1 MKSNSI
7 EGHSIHDD
15 RSVLEIVIDERNEEL
30 RNAEIRK
37 AAEAN
42 KDYFAFEGAIM
53 DDTDFKIVM
62 IQREDDFIIRLH
74 DYLLG
79 ETKKI
84 MDMDTSSDPSP
95 RLVRINDMLSQLEGI
110 PVVQEHVM
118 QLTMSEEEKEQ
129 EQQPVEVAP
138 EQETAD
144 VSPDAIAAL
153 VMEKQKVRKMGP
165 IRRYIYLH
173 INRRKK

>member
-7 EGHSIHDD
+7 EGHSNQDD
-15 RSVLEIVIDERNEEL
+15 RSVLEIVVDERNEEL
-30 RNAEIRK
+30 RNAEIRR
-37 AAEAN
+37 AAAAN
-42 KDYFAFEGAIM
+42 HDYFAFEGAIM
-53 DDTDFKIVM
+53 DDADFKIAL

-74 DYLLG
+74 DYLLS

-84 MDMDTSSDPSP
+84 MDIDGDSNPSP

-118 QLTMSEEEKEQ
+118 QLTMSEEE
-129 EQQPVEVAP
+129 QQPVEVAP
-138 EQETAD
+138 EQDTEVA
-144 VSPDAIAAL
+144 SPDEIAAL

-173 INRRKK
+173 TNRRKK